1 MIFVIEVS
9 FRFKV
14 SNDIASEDKVVNV
27 VITEKMGSLLTLGI
41 NNKTEVLNQ
50 ILDIKINDKT
60 IKEWVSQE
68 IKDSSE

>member
-27 VITEKMGSLLTLGI
+27 VITEKMESLLTLGI